1 MKNILLVIATLVLM
15 AGCQTIQNNPK
26 EAGDTASG
34 IGDIIFAEGLL
45 HLIGW

>member
-1 MKNILLVIATLVLM
+1 MKNTLLVIVVLLVG
-15 AGCQTIQNNPK
+15 GCQTIQNNPK

>member
-1 MKNILLVIATLVLM
+1 MKNTLLMISTLVLM

-26 EAGDTASG
+26 EAGDTARG